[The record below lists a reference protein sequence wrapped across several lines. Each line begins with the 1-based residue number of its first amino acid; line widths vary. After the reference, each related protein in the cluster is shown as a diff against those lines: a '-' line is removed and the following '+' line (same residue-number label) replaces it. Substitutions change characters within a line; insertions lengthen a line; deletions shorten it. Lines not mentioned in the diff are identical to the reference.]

1 MARSSDRG
9 KPGSVCRAD
18 IPELSA
24 VTFPER
30 SERSVGHMKAGSSG
44 ELAPQ
49 ALGGRRRLRASYA
62 AIGLAAL
69 VLLLAIAAVPLT
81 LAARQGV
88 LYNVGQVATFLP
100 IAAVGFM
107 VAWHRPH
114 NPIGWLLIVTAAGAL
129 LTVDGQLY
137 AWLIYRLGHH
147 LPFGPAALLLAFA
160 WLTNFVAL
168 PLAILLF
175 PDGVLPACWR
185 WVLWAY
191 VAVTGFLL
199 VSEYIAVVGLM
210 AANDVRIDASG
221 GLAALDDRSGGT
233 AWLSPVRAVIFPIM
247 VVFWL
252 SFIARL
258 LLSWRRASI
267 ERRQQLKWL
276 LTGCAITLASGVLSI
291 ASVPAAFQSAVNFI
305 SDLGFVALP
314 VCVGIAILKY
324 RLYDIDRI
332 ISRALAYAIVTGV
345 LIGLYTGLV
354 LLATRGLSFRTPV
367 AVAAST
373 LAAAA
378 LFNPLRQRVQRIV
391 DRRFNR
397 ARYDADQIVAAF
409 AARLKDTV
417 DLRSVRDDLA
427 TVVDQALQPAHVFV
441 WVNERG

>member
-1 MARSSDRG
+1 MTVVGRSLSRADRTPCLRPSGSQPLRSDPNLQIRRSG
-9 KPGSVCRAD
+9 HIVQDRLLRSVCWAD

-30 SERSVGHMKAGSSG
+30 SERGVGHMKAGSSG

-69 VLLLAIAAVPLT
+69 VLLLAIAVIPFT

-107 VAWHRPH
+107 VAWHRPR

-160 WLTNFVAL
+160 WLTNFVTL

-175 PDGVLPACWR
+175 PDGVLPARWR

-221 GLAALDDRSGGT
+221 GLAALDNRSGGT

-291 ASVPAAFQSAVNFI
+291 ASVPAAFQSAVDFI

-314 VCVGIAILKY
+314 VCAGIAILKY

-354 LLATRGLSFRTPV
+354 LLATRGCPSAPRWRWPPPRWPRRRCSILCGSGFSGSWTGGSIGPDTTP
-367 AVAAST
+367 T
-373 LAAAA
+373 
-378 LFNPLRQRVQRIV
+378 
-391 DRRFNR
+391 
-397 ARYDADQIVAAF
+397 
-409 AARLKDTV
+409 
-417 DLRSVRDDLA
+417 RSWPPSR
-427 TVVDQALQPAHVFV
+427 P
-441 WVNERG
+441 G